1 MSKTTKGLVNFLA
14 EIGQLKRVKRSGWWV
29 AGIKDPESV
38 AEHCLRTAI
47 IGYILARMEKVEPYQ
62 VILTI
67 LFHDTHEARTN
78 DLHKISLNYF
88 DYKSAE
94 KKIISEQLKALHTT
108 LRQEISA
115 VLKAYHT
122 QKSKQAII
130 ARDAD
135 ILECIL
141 QAKEYLGQGYTQAK
155 NFLSAGKKHLKT
167 KSAQQLFKQILTW
180 NYQDWWLHLA
190 KFSR

>member
-1 MSKTTKGLVNFLA
+1 MSKNTKALINFLA

-29 AGIKDPESV
+29 AGIKYPESV

-47 IGYILARMEKVEPYQ
+47 IGYIIARMEKVEPYQ

-88 DYKSAE
+88 DFRSAE
-94 KKIISEQLKALHTT
+94 KKIIKEQLNALHAT

-115 VLKAYHT
+115 LLKEYHA
-122 QKSKQAII
+122 QKSKQSII

-155 NFLSAGKKHLKT
+155 NFLSVGKKHLKT
-167 KSAQQLFKQILTW
+167 KSAQQLFKSILTW